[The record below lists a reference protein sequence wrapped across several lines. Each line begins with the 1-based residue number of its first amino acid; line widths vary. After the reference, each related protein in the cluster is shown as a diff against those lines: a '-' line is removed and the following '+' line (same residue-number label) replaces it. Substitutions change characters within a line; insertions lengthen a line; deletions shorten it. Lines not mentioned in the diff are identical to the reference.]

1 MKWIA
6 DFEAANSAEYS
17 ESGQRADSEQNTTE
31 GIDHTH
37 CPSIKPSVNRNSTK
51 KQDQRI
57 FSGSLLSSP
66 PFLSAK
72 SFLPCKD
79 V

>member
-37 CPSIKPSVNRNSTK
+37 CPSIKPSANRKSTK
-51 KQDQRI
+51 
-57 FSGSLLSSP
+57 
-66 PFLSAK
+66 
-72 SFLPCKD
+72 
-79 V
+79 

>member
-1 MKWIA
+1 MHTMKWIA

-37 CPSIKPSVNRNSTK
+37 CPSIKPPAKNRNNTHK
-51 KQDQRI
+51 KQQNREQDQ
-57 FSGSLLSSP
+57 G
-66 PFLSAK
+66 
-72 SFLPCKD
+72 
-79 V
+79 